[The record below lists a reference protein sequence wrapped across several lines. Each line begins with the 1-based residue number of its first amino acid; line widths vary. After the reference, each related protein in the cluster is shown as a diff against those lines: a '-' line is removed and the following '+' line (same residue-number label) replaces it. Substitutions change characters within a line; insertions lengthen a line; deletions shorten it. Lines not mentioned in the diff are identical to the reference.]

1 MVFCRQATR
10 YSDKITLK
18 HLQRMTFV
26 QIEVEFFRVNSYF
39 IDNLD
44 TQNKQRQMRPLCGS
58 LERFLD
64 TKGHRYSKD
73 VTTIEIVFFCGR
85 YFKARLR
92 PKYIEGKVVKNWRD
106 RDLDMYFSRELKINI
121 DLNAHC
127 KEFFEADKMGSYNII
142 ARTTMEYVSTMPL
155 PVKIRKTFDRE
166 LFVNDLRE
174 FFVSI
179 GCDV

>member
-1 MVFCRQATR
+1 MRKFGTFFG
-10 YSDKITLK
+10 Y
-18 HLQRMTFV
+18 QR
-26 QIEVEFFRVNSYF
+26 
-39 IDNLD
+39 
-44 TQNKQRQMRPLCGS
+44 PS
-58 LERFLD
+58 LFKRCYD
-64 TKGHRYSKD
+64 HRNC
-73 VTTIEIVFFCGR
+73 FFCGR

-174 FFVSI
+174 FFQSI

>member
-1 MVFCRQATR
+1 
-10 YSDKITLK
+10 
-18 HLQRMTFV
+18 MTFV

-44 TQNKQRQMRPLCGS
+44 TQDKQTQTRPLCGS
-58 LERFLD
+58 LERFMD
-64 TKGHRYSKD
+64 AKGARYSKD
-73 VTTIEIVFFCGR
+73 VTTIQMVFFCGWF
-85 YFKARLR
+85 FKARLR
-92 PKYIEGKVVKNWRD
+92 PKYIEGKVVKNRRD
-106 RDLDMYFSRELKINI
+106 RDLDMYISRELQIDI

-142 ARTTMEYVSTMPL
+142 ARTTLEYVSTVPL
-155 PVKIRKTFDRE
+155 PVKIRKTFNRE
-166 LFVNDLRE
+166 LFVSDLRE